1 MLGKSLGMDIKIKEL
16 SKLLKEAVPNTAK
29 KWNEEKLSQFTIFFE
44 SPFRDFF
51 KDISPGQK
59 TQSITKI
66 CSPILNKMLVNEIG
80 KTTSNFIEYET
91 DGCDFKFYDI
101 KIEGKITT
109 SNGNSWTGNGYAKT
123 PIHIL
128 IRFLFE
134 ESGKIHSIFS
144 MIVDLNKTR
153 ADWTDPTT
161 SNFSTLKFYVEDKNR
176 LIICNGG
183 AKLKTKYLHWEMQ
196 KI

>member
-1 MLGKSLGMDIKIKEL
+1 MDIKIKEL

-29 KWNEEKLSQFTIFFE
+29 KWNEEKLDQFTIYFE

-51 KDISPGQK
+51 KDISPSQK

-66 CSPILNKMLVNEIG
+66 CSPVLNKMLANEIR
-80 KTTSNFIEYET
+80 KKSSNFIEYET

-109 SNGNSWTGNGYAKT
+109 SNNNFWTGNGYAKT

-161 SNFSTLKFYVEDKNR
+161 SNFSTLKFYSEDKNR